1 MFWRNKKIKQS
12 KQLST
17 PLVVSIQPSVMNPNL
32 NSGSCGVSAF
42 SMGTGMSYA
51 SGSTIT
57 IEGLWSL
64 EREMKR
70 AERKSKIEELFPEL
84 KSSLNNESET
94 SKIDDQNGFG

>member
-1 MFWRNKKIKQS
+1 
-12 KQLST
+12 
-17 PLVVSIQPSVMNPNL
+17 MNPTL
-32 NSGSCGVSAF
+32 ITGTCSASTF
-42 SMGTGMSYA
+42 SMSTGLSYV

-84 KSSLNNESET
+84 ESSLNNEIET
-94 SKIDDQNGFG
+94 FKIDDQNGFG